1 MAFYG
6 INVFTPDI
14 LSVTFPNPTLTDSCW
29 QSLVVSACGIPAC
42 IAAIYCFKWMGG
54 RLLNFYGF
62 ISNSLAFAAMAAMFF
77 AYPTEYKNGKISSG
91 VDGIAYAKF
100 VLFCILTASL
110 NWGPNVATYVCPVQ
124 AFPPKVRGT
133 FHGLSAAAGKLGAAV
148 GAFLFPVFSAA
159 KANPTFTGSDYGA
172 AYVFTLQVAVC
183 AAGAVLAARFI
194 PAREKKG
201 EEEAYSELLGVDGE

>member
-1 MAFYG
+1 M
-6 INVFTPDI
+6 
-14 LSVTFPNPTLTDSCW
+14 TFPNPSLPDSCW

-42 IAAIYCFKWMGG
+42 IAAIYSFKWMGG

-77 AYPTEYKNGKISSG
+77 AYPTEYKGGKISSSSG
-91 VDGIAYAKF
+91 VDGIAYTKF
-100 VLFCILTASL
+100 ALFCLLTASL

-148 GAFLFPVFSAA
+148 GAFLFPVFSAV
-159 KANPTFTGSDYGA
+159 KANPTFTGTDYGA
-172 AYVFTLQVAVC
+172 AYVFTLQVAVRAPG
-183 AAGAVLAARFI
+183 AALGARLI
-194 PAREKKG
+194 PARETKG
-201 EEEAYSELLGVDGE
+201 AGGAHRAPP